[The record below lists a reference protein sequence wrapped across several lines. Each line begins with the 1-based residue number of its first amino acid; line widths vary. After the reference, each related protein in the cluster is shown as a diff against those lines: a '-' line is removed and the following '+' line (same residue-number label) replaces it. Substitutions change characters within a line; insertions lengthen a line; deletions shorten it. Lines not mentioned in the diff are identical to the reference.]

1 MWAQFVGLIENI
13 LTQMHG
19 ALGSWGIAII
29 LFTIMIKAFTWPLTS
44 KQLKSSKAMQE
55 LQPKIKELQEKYKD
69 DKEKLA
75 QEQMKLFQETGVNPA
90 MGCLPMLIQLPIFF
104 ALYQAILNLANNG
117 FFEEGFLFLPTLAC
131 PGGTIDVCP
140 TTQGVAWPLE
150 VGNLLETW
158 PYLILPIFTVITQF
172 AVSKLMT
179 PTVPSTSTNDD
190 GEKKSE
196 DPTQAM
202 MKQMTTFMP
211 LMIGF
216 FALQFPAGLAL
227 YWATNNVLTYVQYWV
242 LKQQENNAPKLAMA
256 TVAATN
262 GSAVVIL
269 PEEEKPIEVEV
280 EPQQIDLSKVQRDG
294 KSRRKRR
301 KKRRS

>member
-1 MWAQFVGLIENI
+1 MWGQFVGLIENI

-29 LFTIMIKAFTWPLTS
+29 LFTIIIKLLTWPLTS
-44 KQLKSSKAMQE
+44 KQLKSSRAMQE
-55 LQPKIKELQEKYKD
+55 LQPKIKALQEKYKD
-69 DKEKLA
+69 DKEKIA
-75 QEQMKLFQETGVNPA
+75 QEQMKLFKEMGVNPA
-90 MGCLPMLIQLPIFF
+90 MGCLPMVIQLPIFF
-104 ALYQAILNLANNG
+104 ALYRAILNLATG
-117 FFEEGFLFLPTLAC
+117 GAFEESFLFLPTLAC
-131 PGGTIDVCP
+131 PGGALDVCP
-140 TTQGVAWPLE
+140 TTQGVSWPLAVE
-150 VGNLLETW
+150 NLLETW
-158 PYLILPIFTVITQF
+158 PYLILPIFTVVTQF

-179 PTVPSTSTNDD
+179 PTVPTTSDD
-190 GEKKSE
+190 GEKKNE

-227 YWATNNVLTYVQYWV
+227 YWATNNVLTYVQHWV
-242 LKQQENNAPKLAMA
+242 LKQQDKGASKLSMG

-262 GSAVVIL
+262 GMVLLS
-269 PEEEKPIEVEV
+269 EEEDIIDVEV
-280 EPQQIDLSKVQRDG
+280 PLKEIDLSKVQRDG

>member
-1 MWAQFVGLIENI
+1 MWGQFVGLIESI
-13 LTQMHG
+13 LMQMHDV
-19 ALGSWGIAII
+19 LGSWGFAII
-29 LFTIMIKAFTWPLTS
+29 LFTIMIKLFTWPLTS

-55 LQPKIKELQEKYKD
+55 LQPKIKALQETYKD

-75 QEQMKLFQETGVNPA
+75 QEQMKLFQEMGVNPA

-117 FFEEGFLFLPTLAC
+117 SFVESFLFLPTLAC

-140 TTQGVAWPLE
+140 TTQGVAWPLAVE
-150 VGNLLETW
+150 NLLETW
-158 PYLILPIFTVITQF
+158 PYLILPIFTVVTQF

-179 PTVPSTSTNDD
+179 PTPVTTSGD
-190 GEKKSE
+190 GENKAE

-202 MKQMTTFMP
+202 MKQMMTFMP

-227 YWATNNVLTYVQYWV
+227 YWATNNVLTYVQHWI
-242 LKQQENNAPKLAMA
+242 LKQQEKSTPALAISAVAASNGVVMA
-256 TVAATN
+256 T
-262 GSAVVIL
+262 
-269 PEEEKPIEVEV
+269 EEEKIIDVEV
-280 EPQQIDLSKVQRDG
+280 PVKKMDLSKVKKDG

-301 KKRRS
+301 KKRGS